1 MKQSITFVHPATLQ
15 RQEVRVGPDHLMVA
29 AGAVAALTRLG
40 EVMSGMAVPWHWY
53 ALGATMAHVAHLRH
67 VLTLPVAASLALS
80 LMSFGM
86 SNLIGGAILN
96 RWIAQAFR
104 DGGWKIRNTDGEL
117 GEYSSRFLAVDKL
130 GFHESDLMGMAAH
143 VSRQG
148 LREPAP
154 GVVGWVDTVPQA
166 RRDPVAFSPRFEAP
180 GAVQDAPRAHL
191 REPDAVMG

>member
-1 MKQSITFVHPATLQ
+1 MKQSITFVHPATLL
-15 RQEVRVGPDHLMVA
+15 RQEVRVGPDHLLMA

-40 EVMSGMAVPWHWY
+40 EFMSGTSVPWHWY
-53 ALGATMAHVAHLRH
+53 ALGAVVAHLGHLRH
-67 VLTLPVAASLALS
+67 VFTLPVAASMALS

-130 GFHESDLMGMAAH
+130 GFHESDLMGAAH
-143 VSRQG
+143 PASRQMSRDVG
-148 LREPAP
+148 AAMS
-154 GVVGWVDTVPQA
+154 GWVDTVPQA
-166 RRDPVAFSPRFEAP
+166 RRDSGFAVPRPAA
-180 GAVQDAPRAHL
+180 AVQTVGRPVGTRQ
-191 REPDAVMG
+191 PDTVMG